1 MNKYNINDKFLRS
14 CDKISLIKDCT
25 DKIMKTYSWA
35 DENLLQVLI
44 FDMYKKV
51 VDKIDEKT
59 YLQELQ
65 DIKNNNINL
74 LEYIEQPKTKLRS
87 YNPENPNEIIDI

>member
-25 DKIMKTYSWA
+25 DKIMSIYSWA

-44 FDMYKKV
+44 FDMYEKV
-51 VDKIDEKT
+51 LKA
-59 YLQELQ
+59 
-65 DIKNNNINL
+65 
-74 LEYIEQPKTKLRS
+74 
-87 YNPENPNEIIDI
+87 

>member
-25 DKIMKTYSWA
+25 DKIMSIYSWA

-44 FDMYKKV
+44 FDMYEKV
-51 VDKIDEKT
+51 VNKIDEKT
-59 YLQELQ
+59 YLQELE

-74 LEYIEQPKTKLRS
+74 LEYVELPKQKHRS
-87 YNPENPNEIIDI
+87 YDPENPNKIIEI